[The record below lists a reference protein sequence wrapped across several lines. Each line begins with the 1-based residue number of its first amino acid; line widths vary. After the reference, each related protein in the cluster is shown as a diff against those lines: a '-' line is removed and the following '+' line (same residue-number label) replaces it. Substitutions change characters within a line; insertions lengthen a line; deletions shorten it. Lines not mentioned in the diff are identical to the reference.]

1 MTESSKI
8 LLIEADQL
16 LRWCYDT
23 YIHMLLVSLLLV
35 ELALSSTL
43 NPSSPRF
50 FVMPV
55 KLIPEEEGR
64 GRNLHWEVKLSATR
78 VWIYIGK
85 CSLLWQLFVTS
96 ESSFKYIFF
105 LDLQKNSSRVIC
117 SCVQES
123 GEVSTLSNITSWW
136 SWSPSV
142 RTSPQWYQRPHHMVI
157 RFHQKERE
165 NKKKTSIKQPGVFMG
180 LSITVLWNA
189 C

>member
-1 MTESSKI
+1 MTESSKV
-8 LLIEADQL
+8 LLIEVWPTVTMMLWYIQ
-16 LRWCYDT
+16 
-23 YIHMLLVSLLLV
+23 YIHMLLVSLLPV

-55 KLIPEEEGR
+55 KLIPGEEGR
-64 GRNLHWEVKLSATR
+64 GRNLYWEVKLSATR
-78 VWIYIGK
+78 VWLYIGK

-96 ESSFKYIFF
+96 ESSLKYIFCIFCIF
-105 LDLQKNSSRVIC
+105 LDLQKNSLRAIC

-123 GEVSTLSNITSWW
+123 GEVSTLSSITSWG

-157 RFHQKERE
+157 RLHQKERE
-165 NKKKTSIKQPGVFMG
+165 NKQKMSKK
-180 LSITVLWNA
+180 
-189 C
+189 